1 MARHE
6 ICPSTMTVGNL
17 ADWIRSNKVD
27 VINHVEKFPLT
38 PEEINDLQKSSSLAS
53 RAIDKL
59 KDTLKYIGE
68 LIKNGTPWDPATENN
83 RPVSVTIPPT
93 QGVKVLEANRKFA
106 DRQLE
111 SGYREDITPI
121 YFLPWPEFKKMVGL
135 DIQGEE
141 WSKYTR
147 KMTDD
152 ELMQHGRPILS
163 AAQQFHEGLAES
175 GMRVDRVEDGVVKIS
190 TGHKKK
196 KSAIDKQP
204 PLDQDEKDML
214 RGISGQEEEEKDD
227 DLNL

>member
-1 MARHE
+1 MRHE
-6 ICPSTMTVGNL
+6 ICPSTMTVNNL
-17 ADWIRSNKVD
+17 ADWVRSNKVD
-27 VINHVEKFPLT
+27 IINHVEKFPLT

-53 RAIDKL
+53 RALDKL
-59 KDTLKYIGE
+59 KDTLKYISE

-111 SGYREDITPI
+111 SGFREDITPI
-121 YFLPWPEFKKMVGL
+121 YFLPWPEYKKMVAL
-135 DIQGEE
+135 DITGEE

-147 KMTDD
+147 RMTDD

-163 AAQQFHEGLAES
+163 EAARQFKDGLAES
-175 GMRVDRVEDGVVKIS
+175 GMRVEGVKDGEVIIT

-196 KSAIDKQP
+196 SKLNKLP
-204 PLDQDEKDML
+204 PLSDSEL
-214 RGISGQEEEEKDD
+214 EELDGDGD